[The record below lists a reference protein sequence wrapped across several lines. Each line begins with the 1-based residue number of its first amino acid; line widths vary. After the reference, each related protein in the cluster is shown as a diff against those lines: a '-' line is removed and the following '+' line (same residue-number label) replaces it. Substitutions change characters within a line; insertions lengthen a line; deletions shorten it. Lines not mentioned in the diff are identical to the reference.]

1 MRYYDSF
8 EALMNEPIGLK
19 EFDLEEQE
27 VQEAEEA
34 NFLWSTPELS
44 IKERIIEIISEYTD
58 VHFCISQE
66 VLEGMDLDEILK
78 ILSELLEHM
87 KKELQ
92 DFIAR
97 FYG

>member
-19 EFDLEEQE
+19 EFDLEEQK
-27 VQEAEEA
+27 VREAEEA
-34 NFLWSTPELS
+34 NLLWSNPES
-44 IKERIIEIISEYTD
+44 CFKERIINIVSEHVDIYLY
-58 VHFCISQE
+58 HCRE
-66 VLEGMDLDEILK
+66 VLKEIDLDEILN
-78 ILSELLEHM
+78 LLLKHM